1 MSQFDA
7 FQALERE
14 QTRLETLAR
23 IRSELGIRL
32 MRFAQPDII
41 GICLALAPLE
51 LPPYVLLW
59 IVDWLPRYD
68 LLSHHKKIHL
78 IESVVKSIRKLK
90 GSQSSILC
98 HDLFLSRRLFT
109 ISKTTQSEQRIANES
124 DNSRA
129 KPN

>member
-1 MSQFDA
+1 
-7 FQALERE
+7 
-14 QTRLETLAR
+14 
-23 IRSELGIRL
+23 

-78 IESVVKSIRKLK
+78 IESVVRSIRKLNVAR
-90 GSQSSILC
+90 SMLNH
-98 HDLFLSRRLFT
+98 HDVTHDHKKT
-109 ISKTTQSEQRIANES
+109 IE
-124 DNSRA
+124 
-129 KPN
+129 

>member
-1 MSQFDA
+1 
-7 FQALERE
+7 
-14 QTRLETLAR
+14 
-23 IRSELGIRL
+23 

-78 IESVVKSIRKLK
+78 IESVVQSIRKLK
-90 GSQSSILC
+90 GSQSSIL
-98 HDLFLSRRLFT
+98 HRRVVSSL
-109 ISKTTQSEQRIANES
+109 TQFSVQIE
-124 DNSRA
+124 
-129 KPN
+129 

>member
-1 MSQFDA
+1 ML

-14 QTRLETLAR
+14 QTRSETLAR
-23 IRSELGIRL
+23 IRSDVGARF
-32 MRFAQPDII
+32 MQFAQPDII

-78 IESVVKSIRKLK
+78 IESVVQSIRKLK
-90 GSQSSILC
+90 GSQSIL
-98 HDLFLSRRLFT
+98 
-109 ISKTTQSEQRIANES
+109 N
-124 DNSRA
+124 
-129 KPN
+129 

>member
-1 MSQFDA
+1 M
-7 FQALERE
+7 LERE
-14 QTRLETLAR
+14 QTRSKTLVR

-32 MRFAQPDII
+32 MQFAQPEII

-78 IESVVKSIRKLK
+78 IESVVQSIRKLK
-90 GSQSSILC
+90 GS
-98 HDLFLSRRLFT
+98 
-109 ISKTTQSEQRIANES
+109 
-124 DNSRA
+124 
-129 KPN
+129 